1 MTSTLLAFQV
11 NGNTSTIS
19 ANSSSND
26 TQLVIEQSGRTPGAF
41 YVYNSS
47 DAVTFV
53 NITTD
58 ATANVV
64 VATGNQDGR
73 GFPVFRYNPVII
85 NLNQGYNYTGGNIYI
100 TAVCP
105 GAESDIYFT
114 PIA

>member
-1 MTSTLLAFQV
+1 MTSNLFAFQV
-11 NGNTSTIS
+11 NGNTSAIS

-26 TQLVIEQSGRTPGAF
+26 TQLVIEQSGSTPGAF

-64 VATGNQDGR
+64 VAEGNQDGR
-73 GFPVFRYNPVII
+73 GFPVFRYTPVLV
-85 NLNQGYNYTGGNIYI
+85 NMNQGYNYTGGNIYI
-100 TAVCP
+100 TAVTP
-105 GAESDIYFT
+105 GGTADIYFT
-114 PIA
+114 PVA